1 MFVCL
6 CVYELVCLFVFC
18 GCLRVFVFVCICF
31 HVFVFVFECTSA
43 LSMLLPS
50 NTVNGEAELK
60 FKKKS
65 LKQVS
70 INHQ

>member
-31 HVFVFVFECTSA
+31 HVFVFECTSA